1 MRGELVVVDQTRLR
15 VRLLELIDGLKQRL
29 DWILEVVALVD
40 HVRRIEAREPF
51 ALGEHQLVEDQEERI
66 RSDRSRREI
75 VVAVHRVVEVK
86 ATELPCTEQAR
97 DDELDVRAR
106 QMMSEIDETLRT
118 VAERLREQQRRTPVL
133 YHRGVERR
141 LVRLVLSEQSP
152 VVRCRS
158 VDLLQTFP
166 HAIEAPT
173 QRRLSWKIR
182 AVREPDRDGLRPDQ
196 LADLDHAQMML
207 DRLAPHR
214 RVGIAE
220 RAELIAQ
227 ALARLILK
235 GVRVHRVEPDAQPS
249 CVVEHFIDVV
259 ELVPRDV
266 EGQSRRAGGQT
277 VHEGGVLHLLAERV
291 RLASAGEPAE
301 ASPSSRERPRR
312 ERDLEAVH
320 RGDQLFRVAPRTLQA
335 SSELGEVAL
344 VVPLGGGIE
353 LEGYGGNVG

>member
-1 MRGELVVVDQTRLR
+1 MVSMSQYRCRLRSSSGVVNRCSSSRCITSPSSVPSTTRPLDAPRSMARYPAPELTARVLLGSQMRPCGRRGCGRPLRRLLRAVARRAECEYRIECRTAPPPRLRHQRSHVRVVRTLQGALGHHHVARRLMRGELVVVDQTRLR

-141 LVRLVLSEQSP
+141 LVRLVLGEQSP

-158 VDLLQTFP
+158 VDLLQT
-166 HAIEAPT
+166 
-173 QRRLSWKIR
+173 
-182 AVREPDRDGLRPDQ
+182 
-196 LADLDHAQMML
+196 
-207 DRLAPHR
+207 
-214 RVGIAE
+214 
-220 RAELIAQ
+220 
-227 ALARLILK
+227 
-235 GVRVHRVEPDAQPS
+235 
-249 CVVEHFIDVV
+249 
-259 ELVPRDV
+259 
-266 EGQSRRAGGQT
+266 
-277 VHEGGVLHLLAERV
+277 
-291 RLASAGEPAE
+291 
-301 ASPSSRERPRR
+301 
-312 ERDLEAVH
+312 
-320 RGDQLFRVAPRTLQA
+320 
-335 SSELGEVAL
+335 
-344 VVPLGGGIE
+344 
-353 LEGYGGNVG
+353 